1 MTESALSPQ
10 LRSSPRSKSCQI
22 GDASC
27 RPWLSIEPLEHTQT
41 PRRRIRYG
49 APARLAGTLPN
60 RNASS
65 VLPPSSGCFYS
76 PIHRTRMSD
85 GRRGGD
91 FVRFTGAPCLLWIYS
106 SGHQSGLAIAHST
119 GKFRLR
125 RMTKGQSVLQ
135 GKRKLQDFL
144 PSLCRFLPCLLVF
157 LVLGFSGRA
166 QVSPSSAPAG
176 PKQEYL
182 VYVVCESADKIVLI
196 RFGPGG
202 ARIES
207 QMRIGLMPM
216 DVNGPHGIAVSPD
229 KQYFYVSVGHGRPEG
244 SVWKYRAGTDTVIKY
259 TSLGLFPATTDIT
272 PDGNFI
278 YVANANF
285 HGDMAPSS
293 ISVVA
298 TDQMIEV
305 KRIPT
310 CTMPH
315 GSRLNHAGTKHYSA
329 CMMDDMLVEID
340 TRKFAVDR
348 YFMLAQGKEMGMTGA
363 PAADSMGD
371 QKMSD
376 QNMTDPKTT
385 DHNVS
390 NHKTSDHKTLCTP
403 TWAQPSNDGSIV
415 YVACN
420 QSNEIVAIN
429 TDTWT
434 LARRFPAGTGVY
446 NLAMTRDGRLIA
458 TNKRGQS
465 VSIFDP
471 ATWRELATIPTQR
484 KVVHGAVVSPDDRY
498 AFISVEGVGSE
509 PGTVEVIDL
518 GSLKTV
524 ATVDVPP
531 QAAGIDFWKMEPST
545 KMETSKQ

>member
-1 MTESALSPQ
+1 
-10 LRSSPRSKSCQI
+10 
-22 GDASC
+22 
-27 RPWLSIEPLEHTQT
+27 
-41 PRRRIRYG
+41 
-49 APARLAGTLPN
+49 
-60 RNASS
+60 
-65 VLPPSSGCFYS
+65 
-76 PIHRTRMSD
+76 
-85 GRRGGD
+85 
-91 FVRFTGAPCLLWIYS
+91 
-106 SGHQSGLAIAHST
+106 
-119 GKFRLR
+119 
-125 RMTKGQSVLQ
+125 
-135 GKRKLQDFL
+135 
-144 PSLCRFLPCLLVF
+144 
-157 LVLGFSGRA
+157 
-166 QVSPSSAPAG
+166 
-176 PKQEYL
+176 
-182 VYVVCESADKIVLI
+182 
-196 RFGPGG
+196 
-202 ARIES
+202 
-207 QMRIGLMPM
+207 MPM

-244 SVWKYRAGTDTVIKY
+244 SVWKYRAGTDNVIKY

-285 HGDMAPSS
+285 HGDMVPSS

-315 GSRLNHAGTKHYSA
+315 GSRLNHQGTKHYSA

-348 YFMLAQGKEMGMTGA
+348 YFMLGKGKEMGMSGA
-363 PAADSMGD
+363 P
-371 QKMSD
+371 
-376 QNMTDPKTT
+376 DP
-385 DHNVS
+385 HAMP
-390 NHKTSDHKTLCTP
+390 DHKSATCTP

-420 QSNEIVAIN
+420 QSNEIVAIK

-434 LARRFPAGTGVY
+434 LLRRFPAGTGVY

-471 ATWRELATIPTQR
+471 VTGRELAKIPTQR

-518 GSLKTV
+518 GTLKTV
-524 ATVDVPP
+524 ATVDVAP
-531 QAAGIDFWKMEPST
+531 QAAGIDFWKMEPS
-545 KMETSKQ
+545 KQ

>member
-1 MTESALSPQ
+1 MT
-10 LRSSPRSKSCQI
+10 LRP
-22 GDASC
+22 
-27 RPWLSIEPLEHTQT
+27 
-41 PRRRIRYG
+41 
-49 APARLAGTLPN
+49 
-60 RNASS
+60 
-65 VLPPSSGCFYS
+65 
-76 PIHRTRMSD
+76 
-85 GRRGGD
+85 
-91 FVRFTGAPCLLWIYS
+91 
-106 SGHQSGLAIAHST
+106 
-119 GKFRLR
+119 
-125 RMTKGQSVLQ
+125 MTKSAASH
-135 GKRKLQDFL
+135 RKKKSLIFL
-144 PSLCRFLPCLLVF
+144 SMLLAFLA
-157 LVLGFSGRA
+157 LGFTGRA
-166 QVSPSSAPAG
+166 QTSPASAAAAPT
-176 PKQEYL
+176 QDYL
-182 VYVVCESADKIVLI
+182 VYVACESADKIVLI

-202 ARIES
+202 AKIDS

-229 KQYFYVSVGHGRPEG
+229 KQYFYVSVGHGRPDG

-285 HGDMAPSS
+285 HGDMVPSS

-340 TRKFAVDR
+340 TKKFVVDR
-348 YFMLAQGKEMGMTGA
+348 YFMLAAGKEMGMTGA
-363 PAADSMGD
+363 PSAHS
-371 QKMSD
+371 MSD
-376 QNMTDPKTT
+376 TKMDSKMTE
-385 DHNVS
+385 
-390 NHKTSDHKTLCTP
+390 HKPVCTP
-403 TWAQPSNDGSIV
+403 TWAQPSNDGATI

-446 NLAMTRDGRLIA
+446 NLAMTKDGRLIA

-471 ATWRELATIPTQR
+471 VAGRELAKIPTLR
-484 KVVHGAVVSPDDRY
+484 KVVHGAVVTPDDRY
-498 AFISVEGVGSE
+498 AFISVEGIGSE

-518 GSLKTV
+518 SSMKTV

-531 QAAGIDFWKMEPST
+531 QAAGIDFWKMEKT
-545 KMETSKQ
+545 VVGR